1 MTRRTYIMLAIAV
14 ILTIIVV
21 LRQFVWTETD
31 VLRPVAPDSVQ
42 IQDIEYSDEVGNFL
56 PDFAAFDAILDQ
68 PLFRSDRRPAP
79 AQQVDLPTQSPTTQA
94 MDDGPPDFIIV
105 GTVTGPDGGV
115 ATIRDQN
122 ETSRVHVGDT
132 VSGWRIDAITGSDIE
147 VSRNGSRYRLGL
159 GERD

>member
-1 MTRRTYIMLAIAV
+1 MTRRTYIMLAFALVLAV
-14 ILTIIVV
+14 IVV
-21 LRQFVWTETD
+21 LRQFVWTEAD
-31 VLRPVAPDSVQ
+31 VLRPIAPDSVQ
-42 IQDIEYSDEVGNFL
+42 IQDVTYSDEAGNFL
-56 PDFAAFDAILDQ
+56 PDFAAFDAILDR

-79 AQQVDLPTQSPTTQA
+79 VQQVEVPAQPPTSQTV
-94 MDDGPPDFIIV
+94 DNGPPDFIIV

-147 VSRNGSRYRLGL
+147 VSRNGNRYRLGL

>member
-1 MTRRTYIMLAIAV
+1 MTRRTYIMLALAAV
-14 ILTIIVV
+14 LAVIVV
-21 LRQFVWTETD
+21 LRQFVWAEPD
-31 VLRPVAPDSVQ
+31 VLRPVAPNSVQ
-42 IQDIEYSDEVGNFL
+42 IHDVEYSNETGNFL
-56 PDFAAFDAILDQ
+56 PGFAAFDAILDR

-79 AQQVDLPTQSPTTQA
+79 AQTVEVPVQSPTTFA
-94 MDDGPPDFIIV
+94 ADDGPPDFVVV

-132 VSGWRIDAITGSDIE
+132 IAGWRIDAITSTDIE

-159 GERD
+159 GERE